1 MVERSSLEG
10 IVASFRAAPWTG
22 RVYRLML
29 GDTPP
34 DRENTL
40 GARWN
45 PPDIASIYASLN
57 GATCIAEVEYNLARQ
72 PRPVRSGL
80 RKTLYEIEVSLAATV
95 DIEVVLP
102 KLERIGVGRPQLF
115 ADDMKASQE
124 FGRLVTWFGFDG
136 LFVPSARGDGNNL
149 VIYPGRAVDSY
160 RFEVI
165 HQRAL

>member
-1 MVERSSLEG
+1 
-10 IVASFRAAPWTG
+10 
-22 RVYRLML
+22 
-29 GDTPP
+29 
-34 DRENTL
+34 
-40 GARWN
+40 
-45 PPDIASIYASLN
+45 
-57 GATCIAEVEYNLARQ
+57 
-72 PRPVRSGL
+72 
-80 RKTLYEIEVSLAATV
+80 LYEIEVSLAATV